1 MDIGRF
7 SMYSNEFEPYLNI
20 IDFLMEEIKNLRREK
35 SDLEEENN
43 KLIYQLSYTRGELE
57 RLKEKE
63 NI

>member
-1 MDIGRF
+1 
-7 SMYSNEFEPYLNI
+7 MYSNEFEPYLNI

-43 KLIYQLSYTRGELE
+43 KLLFQLGYTRSELE
-57 RLKEKE
+57 LLKEKE

>member
-1 MDIGRF
+1 
-7 SMYSNEFEPYLNI
+7 MYNNEFEPYLNI

-35 SDLEEENN
+35 SDLEEKNN
-43 KLIYQLSYTRGELE
+43 ELIYQLGYTRGELE

>member
-1 MDIGRF
+1 
-7 SMYSNEFEPYLNI
+7 MYNNEFEPYLNI

-35 SDLEEENN
+35 SDLEEENS

-57 RLKEKE
+57 RIKEKE

>member
-1 MDIGRF
+1 
-7 SMYSNEFEPYLNI
+7 MYSNEFEPYLNI

-57 RLKEKE
+57 RIKEKE

>member
-1 MDIGRF
+1 
-7 SMYSNEFEPYLNI
+7 MYSNEFEPYLNI

-35 SDLEEENN
+35 IDLEEKNN
-43 KLIYQLSYTRGELE
+43 KLIYQLDYTSGELE

>member
-1 MDIGRF
+1 
-7 SMYSNEFEPYLNI
+7 MYSNEFEPYLNI

>member
-1 MDIGRF
+1 
-7 SMYSNEFEPYLNI
+7 MYNNEFEPYLNI

-35 SDLEEENN
+35 SDLKEENN
-43 KLIYQLSYTRGELE
+43 KLLFQLSYTRGELE

>member
-1 MDIGRF
+1 
-7 SMYSNEFEPYLNI
+7 MYSNEFEPYLNI
-20 IDFLMEEIKNLRREK
+20 IDFLMEEVKNLRREK

-43 KLIYQLSYTRGELE
+43 KLLFQLGYTRGELE

>member
-1 MDIGRF
+1 
-7 SMYSNEFEPYLNI
+7 MYSNEFEPYLNI

-35 SDLEEENN
+35 SDLEEENS

-57 RLKEKE
+57 RIKEKE

>member
-1 MDIGRF
+1 
-7 SMYSNEFEPYLNI
+7 MYSNEFEPYLNI

-35 SDLEEENN
+35 SDLEEKNN
-43 KLIYQLSYTRGELE
+43 ELIYQLGYTRSELE

>member
-1 MDIGRF
+1 
-7 SMYSNEFEPYLNI
+7 MYNNEFEPYLNI

-35 SDLEEENN
+35 SDLEEKNN
-43 KLIYQLSYTRGELE
+43 ELIYQLGYARGELE